1 MSGLTDAPCINL
13 QVMPQLLNELGI
25 DASDEAAPDW
35 GTIAVYT
42 CSASCAPSTGS
53 AYAQEFAFVQ
63 PAV

>member
-1 MSGLTDAPCINL
+1 
-13 QVMPQLLNELGI
+13 MPQLLNELGI

-42 CSASCAPSTGS
+42 CSASCTPPPGS

-63 PAV
+63 PAI